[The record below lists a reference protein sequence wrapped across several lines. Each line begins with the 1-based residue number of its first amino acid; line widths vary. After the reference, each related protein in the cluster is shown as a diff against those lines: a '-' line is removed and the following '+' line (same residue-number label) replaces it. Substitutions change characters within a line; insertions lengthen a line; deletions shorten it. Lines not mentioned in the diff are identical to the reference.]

1 MYKRDEEKQQL
12 LAHLEEAA
20 EDHHVE
26 CTAQKV
32 RKVEETKVRK
42 ETKKQR
48 LVEEKKKKKWM
59 EYLKQLQD
67 KVLAKDTTL
76 LGGTEAS

>member
-1 MYKRDEEKQQL
+1 
-12 LAHLEEAA
+12 LEEAA

-26 CTAQKV
+26 CAAQKV
-32 RKVEETKVRK
+32 RKVEEAKARK

-48 LVEEKKKKKWM
+48 LVEEKKKKKKWM